1 MNAMAIS
8 QSNLKWELK
17 RLALFAT
24 FDEDDLEYLT
34 QAGSS
39 RVYKAREMIF
49 HEGDKG
55 GSMHVVLSGRV
66 KVSAF
71 SADGREVVLNFAG
84 PGEVLGEITLL
95 DGGPRTASACP
106 IETTRVFHLARHDV
120 LPILQRNPA
129 AALHIIGVLCE
140 RLRATNRMVEDTIF
154 LAAAPRLA
162 RAILRLV
169 ELHGH
174 AEGATWRLDMHLP
187 QSTLGAHVGL
197 MRESVNRQMR
207 AWQEGGVLKSDEDGL
222 VILRRNVLEEVAEL
236 G

>member
-1 MNAMAIS
+1 MDAMTLGAA
-8 QSNLKWELK
+8 NLTWELK

-24 FDEDDLEYLT
+24 FSEAELDHLVATGLT
-34 QAGSS
+34 
-39 RVYKAREMIF
+39 RVFKAREMIF
-49 HEGDKG
+49 HEGDPG
-55 GSMHVVLSGRV
+55 GSMYVVLSGKV
-66 KVSAF
+66 KVSSF

-106 IETTRVFHLARHDV
+106 LEPTRTFHLARKDV
-120 LPILQRNPA
+120 LPIVQRNPA
-129 AALHIIGVLCE
+129 VAMHIIQVLCE
-140 RLRATNRMVEDTIF
+140 RLRSTNRMVEDTVF
-154 LAAAPRLA
+154 LGAAPRLA

-169 ELHGH
+169 ETHGQ
-174 AEGATWRLDMHLP
+174 ADGDTWRLNMRLP

-222 VILRRNVLEEVAEL
+222 ILLRRSVLEEIAES

>member
-1 MNAMAIS
+1 MNAMTIS

-17 RLALFAT
+17 RLPLFAS
-24 FDEDDLEYLT
+24 FAEEDLEHLT
-34 QAGSS
+34 QCGSS
-39 RVYKAREMIF
+39 RVFKAREMIF
-49 HEGDKG
+49 HEGDPG
-55 GSMHVVLSGRV
+55 GSMYVVLSGRV

-84 PGEVLGEITLL
+84 PGDVLGEITLL
-95 DGGPRTASACP
+95 DGGPRTASAVP
-106 IETTRVFHLARHDV
+106 IETTRLFHLARNDV
-120 LPILQRNPA
+120 LPILQRSPA
-129 AALHIIGVLCE
+129 AALHIISVLCE

-154 LAAAPRLA
+154 LGAAPRLA

-174 AEGATWRLDMHLP
+174 ADGSTWRLDMRLP

-207 AWQEGGVLKSDEDGL
+207 AWQEGGVLRSDEDGL
-222 VILRRNVLEEVAEL
+222 VILRRSVLEEVAEL

>member
-1 MNAMAIS
+1 MGVMSIGQA
-8 QSNLKWELK
+8 NLKWELK
-17 RLALFAT
+17 RHAIFAT
-24 FDEDDLEYLT
+24 FGEEDLEFLLG
-34 QAGSS
+34 AGSTK
-39 RVYKAREMIF
+39 VFKAREMIF
-49 HEGDKG
+49 HEGDPG
-55 GSMHVVLSGRV
+55 GSMYVVLTGKV

-71 SADGREVVLNFAG
+71 SSDGREVVLSFAG

-106 IETTRVFHLARHDV
+106 IETTRAFHLARQDF
-120 LPILQRNPA
+120 LPVLQRNTD
-129 AALHIIGVLCE
+129 AALAIITVLCE
-140 RLRATNRMVEDTIF
+140 RLRSTNRMVEDTIF

-174 AEGATWRLDMHLP
+174 ADGPHFRLDMRLP

-207 AWQEGGVLKSDEDGL
+207 AWEGEGVLRSDEDGL
-222 VILRRNVLEEVAEL
+222 VILKKSVLEEIAEL

>member
-1 MNAMAIS
+1 MARRFLGGVGHNVATADCRAAGCHAASRRTVNVFPETHSLGGCAPRHTRFSPRGLAWRGRPMALQERLTLRLPVPVAVAPSARPSPRPRRSRARRRPSAGAGSAFTLCSVKAETMNAMAIG

-39 RVYKAREMIF
+39 RVFKAREMIF

-71 SADGREVVLNFAG
+71 SADGREVVLSFAG

-95 DGGPRTASACP
+95 DGGPRTASA
-106 IETTRVFHLARHDV
+106 
-120 LPILQRNPA
+120 
-129 AALHIIGVLCE
+129 
-140 RLRATNRMVEDTIF
+140 
-154 LAAAPRLA
+154 
-162 RAILRLV
+162 
-169 ELHGH
+169 
-174 AEGATWRLDMHLP
+174 
-187 QSTLGAHVGL
+187 
-197 MRESVNRQMR
+197 
-207 AWQEGGVLKSDEDGL
+207 
-222 VILRRNVLEEVAEL
+222 
-236 G
+236 